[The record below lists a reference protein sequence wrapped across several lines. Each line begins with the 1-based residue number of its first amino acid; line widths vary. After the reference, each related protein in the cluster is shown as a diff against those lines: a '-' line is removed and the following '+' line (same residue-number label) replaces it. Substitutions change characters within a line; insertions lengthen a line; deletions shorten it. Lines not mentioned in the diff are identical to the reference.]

1 MKIISEYDIEPI
13 KPQTPQ
19 SAEDLEITKK
29 FRQMHRTLKDNDL
42 KVRALRGQEN

>member
-19 SAEDLEITKK
+19 SAEYLEITKK
-29 FRQMHRTLKDNDL
+29 FRQMSATFEGAIDCVIGTLKTI
-42 KVRALRGQEN
+42 